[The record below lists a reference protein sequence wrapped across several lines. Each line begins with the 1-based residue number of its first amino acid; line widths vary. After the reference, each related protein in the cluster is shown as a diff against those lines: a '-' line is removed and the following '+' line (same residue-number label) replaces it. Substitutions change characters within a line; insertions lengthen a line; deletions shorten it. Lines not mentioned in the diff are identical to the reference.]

1 MKILSP
7 PKTRFAAL
15 GAALVILLSGISAA
29 PQSTKTLNFVG
40 VNLDPETAQA
50 DKKLVKYLKESTGL
64 EIGEEPQEG
73 YSRIIRKLL
82 EKKNEPYVARVTP
95 YVYVVAQMMGAEF
108 EILATYKNMS
118 SNITTYHSWF
128 VVRRDSFPE
137 LQRAP
142 TLDELMQKIREQA
155 QPATFIY
162 HDKFSTSSYFLPSLE
177 FRNRHIFSMAAH
189 KESVTAIHSTYV
201 AGSSSELVKRVAA
214 GAAFLAAVW
223 DGTKNKF
230 QGEPEEKAL
239 YFVQIP
245 TVLPNDLLVCSSHLE
260 RKTRDRI
267 VGAIKGMPGDAI
279 SIGDFKTWR
288 EFDFDAE
295 AKEALAALRHS
306 AEQRPAEV
314 TVRIGTSQPSP
325 DEKLLATLETI
336 KHAVRLSGSELIPFE
351 KDYHKR
357 ADVEWNI
364 EPIHDGA
371 IDLTSSIK
379 DSNLPDQNIEIS
391 FTDSEDLTRR
401 IGNFIHSRMHLIRYI
416 WPYDNDHPTVMR
428 DADFP
433 ISAETQIKVM
443 RITWED
449 PQRNLFST
457 GDPFDAQVVNPTPFG
472 FQLASSEFPRTGNS
486 YDFDPMSNISYR
498 AILVR
503 PSREGWM
510 FTILTYLFV
519 GLLAIGAAGAV
530 WDMKRKPKVRDL
542 PILNL
547 DDFKRVCRE
556 LADKSRSFWRTRKL
570 TEADVLWCKRDRL
583 EELIADLKADTGN
596 VEIDEVR
603 TRSRSLAIL
612 ANVPVV
618 SKVLGLTIGAGVNV
632 TNTTDPRKFSDT
644 QRLSDTIEYLLN
656 RNAFSPFVGEKLEW
670 DALDQMANDI
680 FKPFSLET
688 SPADTNGSGALIRSE
703 NPMLLSAVARHF
715 NEVIEQSKQHVCFF
729 GKNWEV
735 TKDENEI
742 FLAYTAQLQSPIQLN
757 GKKSTVNKLILR
769 AHVPRDEETNDEL
782 AECPEV
788 SAWLLGKITNVGRNG
803 DAQTLV
809 LKFQPTALVRTD
821 D

>member
-1 MKILSP
+1 
-7 PKTRFAAL
+7 
-15 GAALVILLSGISAA
+15 
-29 PQSTKTLNFVG
+29 
-40 VNLDPETAQA
+40 
-50 DKKLVKYLKESTGL
+50 
-64 EIGEEPQEG
+64 
-73 YSRIIRKLL
+73 
-82 EKKNEPYVARVTP
+82 
-95 YVYVVAQMMGAEF
+95 
-108 EILATYKNMS
+108 
-118 SNITTYHSWF
+118 
-128 VVRRDSFPE
+128 
-137 LQRAP
+137 
-142 TLDELMQKIREQA
+142 
-155 QPATFIY
+155 
-162 HDKFSTSSYFLPSLE
+162 
-177 FRNRHIFSMAAH
+177 
-189 KESVTAIHSTYV
+189 
-201 AGSSSELVKRVAA
+201 
-214 GAAFLAAVW
+214 
-223 DGTKNKF
+223 
-230 QGEPEEKAL
+230 
-239 YFVQIP
+239 
-245 TVLPNDLLVCSSHLE
+245 
-260 RKTRDRI
+260 
-267 VGAIKGMPGDAI
+267 
-279 SIGDFKTWR
+279 
-288 EFDFDAE
+288 
-295 AKEALAALRHS
+295 
-306 AEQRPAEV
+306 
-314 TVRIGTSQPSP
+314 
-325 DEKLLATLETI
+325 
-336 KHAVRLSGSELIPFE
+336 
-351 KDYHKR
+351 
-357 ADVEWNI
+357 
-364 EPIHDGA
+364 
-371 IDLTSSIK
+371 
-379 DSNLPDQNIEIS
+379 
-391 FTDSEDLTRR
+391 
-401 IGNFIHSRMHLIRYI
+401 
-416 WPYDNDHPTVMR
+416 MR

-472 FQLASSEFPRTGNS
+472 FQLASSEFPRNGNS

-596 VEIDEVR
+596 VEIDEVH

-688 SPADTNGSGALIRSE
+688 SPADTNGSGALIRNE

-757 GKKSTVNKLILR
+757 GKKSIVNKLILR
-769 AHVPRDEETNDEL
+769 AHVPRDEETNDDL

>member
-7 PKTRFAAL
+7 SRTRFAAL
-15 GAALVILLSGISAA
+15 GSALVMLFSGITAA
-29 PQSTKTLNFVG
+29 PQSSRTLNFVG
-40 VNLDPETAQA
+40 VNLDSETKDA
-50 DKKLVKYLKESTGL
+50 DKKLVKYLKENTGL

-73 YSRIIRKLL
+73 YGRIIRKLL

-95 YVYVVAQMMGAEF
+95 YVYVAAQMMGAEF

-118 SNITTYHSWF
+118 NLTTYHSWF
-128 VVRRDSFPE
+128 VVRRDKFPE
-137 LQRAP
+137 LQKAP
-142 TLDELMQKIREQA
+142 TLDQLMQKIREQP
-155 QPATFIY
+155 QPETFIY
-162 HDKFSTSSYFLPSLE
+162 HDKFSASSYFLPSLE
-177 FRNRHIFSMAAH
+177 FHNRHIFSMVAH
-189 KESVTAIHSTYV
+189 KESLKAIHSTYV
-201 AGSSSELVKRVAA
+201 GGSSSELVKKVFA
-214 GAAFLAAVW
+214 GNGFLAAVS
-223 DGTKNKF
+223 DITKNKF
-230 QGEPEEKAL
+230 QGQPEDNQL

-245 TVLPNDLLVCSSHLE
+245 TALPNDLLVCSSHLE
-260 RKTRDRI
+260 KATKDRI
-267 VGAIKGMPGDAI
+267 VGAIKGMPDDKI
-279 SIGDFKTWR
+279 SIGDFKTWKVF
-288 EFDFDAE
+288 EFDVD
-295 AKEALAALRHS
+295 AKEALATLSHS
-306 AEQRPAEV
+306 GEQRPAQV
-314 TVRIGTSQPSP
+314 TVRIGTSQRSP

-336 KHAVRLSGSELIPFE
+336 KHAVRRSGSELILFE
-351 KDYHKR
+351 KDYHQR
-357 ADVEWNI
+357 ADVEWTV

-371 IDLTSSIK
+371 IELTSSINE
-379 DSNLPDQNIEIS
+379 SNLLDQKIEVS
-391 FTDSEDLTRR
+391 FTDGEDLTKR
-401 IGNFIHSRMHLIRYI
+401 IGNFIHSRMHLIRDI
-416 WPYDNDHPTVMR
+416 WPYDNEHPTVIR

-433 ISAETQIKVM
+433 IDAETQIKVM

-449 PQRNLFST
+449 PQKNLFST

-472 FQLASSEFPRTGNS
+472 FQLASSEFPKNGNF

-510 FTILTYLFV
+510 FTILTYAFV
-519 GLLAIGAAGAV
+519 GLFVLAAGGAV
-530 WDMKRKPKVRDL
+530 WDMRRKQKAREL

-556 LADKSRSFWRTRKL
+556 LADKSRSFWRAHKL

-583 EELIADLKADTGN
+583 EELIADLKAHAYVG
-596 VEIDEVR
+596 IDDVR

-612 ANVPVV
+612 ANIPVV
-618 SKVLGLTIGAGVNV
+618 GKVLGLTIGTGVNV
-632 TNTTDPRKFSDT
+632 TNTTEPKNFSDT
-644 QRLSDTIEYLLN
+644 QRLSDTIETLIKLD
-656 RNAFSPFVGEKLEW
+656 AFSPFMGEKLEW
-670 DALDQMANDI
+670 DALDQMTNDI

-688 SPADTNGSGALIRSE
+688 SPAGNNGGGALIRSE

-742 FLAYTAQLQSPIQLN
+742 SLAYTAQLQSPIQLN

-769 AHVPRDEETNDEL
+769 AQVPRNDETNDEL

-803 DAQTLV
+803 DAETLV
-809 LKFQPTALVRTD
+809 LKFHPTALVRTD